1 MPQYTI
7 GEFARYAGVTQ
18 RTLRYYD
25 KIGLLKP
32 SAYTEREYRLYSDED
47 LIKLQNIIALRYLRF
62 SLAEIQKIVQNEGE
76 TFTAQDSLK
85 KQKEA
90 FLKEKVHLSRIL
102 GTIER
107 LEDNAELKWSDM
119 TGLIRLIQSDEE
131 VQSRFGEVWRRDA
144 GARLFGQY
152 GANPEGWTP
161 FLFRMINIQPNENIF
176 ELDIGNGGFLM
187 ENATKMPPCQIT
199 ISSMHQR
206 VIDEV
211 KKRWG
216 RMNWANPVDVSFCRI
231 PAGEF
236 ALPLKA
242 YDKVLA
248 LHIFTRSAEIETT
261 LRTCQLALRDGGSFY
276 TTAIGHNHMKELFA
290 LARELDPQIHF
301 YNMDSLDHFSVE
313 TGEVLLRQFFD
324 EVEWHPYETHV
335 ETDDVEAMTDFLW
348 ATYSNIQEVLEGRK
362 ERLQRHVEKAVK
374 KKGKLYITE
383 NTGIF
388 SAK

>member
-1 MPQYTI
+1 MSKYTI

-32 SAYTEREYRLYSDED
+32 SAYTASEYRLYSDED

-62 SLAEIQKIVQNEGE
+62 SLVEIQQMIQTEGE
-76 TFTAQDSLK
+76 NFTARESLK
-85 KQKEA
+85 KQKAA
-90 FLKEKVHLSRIL
+90 FQKEKEHLSRIL
-102 GTIER
+102 STIER
-107 LEDNAELKWSDM
+107 LEDNADLKWSDM

-144 GARLFGQY
+144 AGPLFRDY
-152 GANPEGWTP
+152 GSNPEGWSP
-161 FLFRMINIQPNENIF
+161 FVYRMINVQPGESIF
-176 ELDIGNGGFLM
+176 ELDIGNAGLWLD
-187 ENATKMPPCQIT
+187 NADKVLPFYLTM
-199 ISSMHQR
+199 SAMHHN
-206 VIDEV
+206 VIDEIKERWNQTKWQNPIDV
-211 KKRWG
+211 K
-216 RMNWANPVDVSFCRI
+216 FCTI

-236 ALPLKA
+236 SLPPKA

-248 LHIFTRSAEIETT
+248 LHIFTRSAEIEAT
-261 LRTCQLALRDGGSFY
+261 LQTCQRALKDGGSFY
-276 TTAIGHNHMKELFA
+276 TTAIGHDHMKELLD

-313 TGEVLLRQFFD
+313 TGGALLGKFF
-324 EVEWHPYETHV
+324 ENVQWHPYETHI
-335 ETDDVEAMTDFLW
+335 ETDDAEAMTEYLW
-348 ATYSNIQEVLEGRK
+348 ATYSNIQQVLEGRK
-362 ERLQRHVEKAVK
+362 DRLQKHIEKAVK

-388 SAK
+388 SAH

>member
-1 MPQYTI
+1 MSKYTI

-32 SAYTEREYRLYSDED
+32 SAYTASEYRLYSDED

-62 SLAEIQKIVQNEGE
+62 SLVEIQQMIQTEGE
-76 TFTAQDSLK
+76 NFTARESLK
-85 KQKEA
+85 KQKAA
-90 FLKEKVHLSRIL
+90 FQKEKEHLSRIL
-102 GTIER
+102 STIER
-107 LEDNAELKWSDM
+107 LEDSEDLKWSDM

-144 GARLFGQY
+144 GARLFGKY
-152 GANPEGWTP
+152 GTNPEGWTP

-187 ENATKMPPCQIT
+187 ENAAKMPPCQIT

-211 KKRWG
+211 KGRWAK
-216 RMNWANPVDVSFCRI
+216 MNWMNPIDVDFWRI

-236 ALPLKA
+236 TLPLKA
-242 YDKVLA
+242 FDKVLA

-261 LRTCQLALRDGGSFY
+261 LRTCQRALKDGGSFY
-276 TTAIGHNHMKELFA
+276 TTAIGHDHMKELLD

-313 TGEVLLRQFFD
+313 TGGALLRQFFD

-335 ETDDVEAMTDFLW
+335 ETDDVEAIMDFLW

-362 ERLQRHVEKAVK
+362 ELLRKHIKKAIE

-383 NTGIF
+383 NTGVF
-388 SAK
+388 SAH